1 MDSDSTPPESTTTT
15 NRDSRPFSRPF
26 SRLLSRKV
34 QFYVVLTVAFA
45 IPILSSLA
53 VLLGHRTLHTAPPHA
68 FIRVVLYQVC
78 GLLCLY
84 LALRYQKRSLK
95 DIGVRLPMRITE
107 VAHSFALFFGAFP
120 LAIVVG
126 LVLVGVYAMFGHQA
140 YRPFNE
146 SALFGSHITIWTV
159 LFVLLNPFHEELI
172 VRGFLITEMEH
183 FYNNTALAVF
193 VSVLIQSSY
202 HLYQGLA
209 AALLHASTFLLFSIY
224 FVRTRRILPVVMAH
238 MFLDVS
244 ALAIYARHLPKT

>member
-1 MDSDSTPPESTTTT
+1 MDSDSTLPESSSIATT
-15 NRDSRPFSRPF
+15 NRVSRPFSR
-26 SRLLSRKV
+26 KI
-34 QFYVVLTVAFA
+34 QFYLVLTVAFA
-45 IPILSSLA
+45 IPIVSSFA
-53 VLLGHRTLHTAPPHA
+53 VFLGHRSLHTATEHA
-68 FIRVVLYQVC
+68 FMRVVVFQIV

-107 VAHSFALFFGAFP
+107 VGHSFALFFGAFP
-120 LAIVVG
+120 VG
-126 LVLVGVYAMFGHQA
+126 LAVGLALFGIYAVFGHQLH
-140 YRPFNE
+140 RRFDE
-146 SALFGSHITIWTV
+146 SALFGGRITAWTV

-183 FYNNTALAVF
+183 FYNNTALAIF

-202 HLYQGLA
+202 HLYQGLTL
-209 AALLHASTFLLFSIY
+209 ALVHASTFLLFSFY

-244 ALAIYARHLPKT
+244 ALALYARHLPRT